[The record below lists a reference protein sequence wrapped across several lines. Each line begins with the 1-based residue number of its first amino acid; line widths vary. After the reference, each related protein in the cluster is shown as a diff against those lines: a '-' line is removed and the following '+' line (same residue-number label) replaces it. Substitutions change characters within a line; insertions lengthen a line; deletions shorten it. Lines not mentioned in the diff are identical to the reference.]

1 MNAESIST
9 RRLARWTAAG
19 LGTIAGTYGLMV
31 AAAYL
36 RYGHPRAPTSEETDP
51 ILDTFMP
58 AYEVAERHHVRVYA
72 PADVTLRATTEVR
85 LQDSAIVSA
94 IFRARE
100 LVLGADPS
108 GADQRG
114 LLAQTLALGWR
125 VLHEEPGRMVVVGAV
140 TRPWEPNVTFRGVP
154 AGEFN
159 AFNEPNYVKIVWTL
173 RVDAVG
179 PLETICRTETRVA
192 TTDAAAR
199 ARFRWYWARFSPGIL
214 LIRRM
219 LLRQLK
225 SDAERPHVITIPTP
239 A

>member
-1 MNAESIST
+1 M
-9 RRLARWTAAG
+9 
-19 LGTIAGTYGLMV
+19 
-31 AAAYL
+31 
-36 RYGHPRAPTSEETDP
+36 
-51 ILDTFMP
+51 FMP
-58 AYEVAERHHVRVYA
+58 SYEVAERHHVRVYA
-72 PADVTLRATTEVR
+72 PAEVTLRAATEVR
-85 LQDSAIVSA
+85 LQDSTVVSA

-100 LVLGADPS
+100 LVLGANPA

-125 VLHEEPGRMVVVGAV
+125 VLHEEPGRLVVVGAV

-154 AGEFN
+154 ASEFS

-199 ARFRWYWARFSPGIL
+199 ASFRWYWARFSPGIV

-225 SDAERPHVITIPTP
+225 ADAERPHVVTTP
-239 A
+239 APA

>member
-1 MNAESIST
+1 MSKESTGT
-9 RRLARWTAAG
+9 RRAARWVALG
-19 LGTIAGTYGLMV
+19 LGTAAATYGVMV

-36 RYGHPRAPTSEETDP
+36 RDGHPAAPAPAEADP
-51 ILDTFMP
+51 LLDAFMP
-58 AYEVAERHHVRVYA
+58 EYEVAERHLVRVHA
-72 PADVTLRATTEVR
+72 PADVTLRAAMDVR
-85 LQDSAIVSA
+85 LQDSVIVST

-108 GADQRG
+108 IADQRG
-114 LLAQTLALGWR
+114 LVAQTLALGWR
-125 VLHEEPGRMVVVGAV
+125 VLHEDQGKEIVVGAV

-154 AGEFN
+154 ADAFK
-159 AFNEPNYVKIVWTL
+159 AFNEPNYAKIAWTL
-173 RVDAVG
+173 RVEAVG

-199 ARFRWYWARFSPGIL
+199 ARFRGYWARFSPGII

-225 SDAERPHVITIPTP
+225 SDAERASVVSPLTP